1 MARQKKPSSTTL
13 VDLLHRH
20 AGRRTVLGVA
30 LPILSAQ
37 NAAMHAGQSFAGI
50 SAKQIETGFR
60 ELCGKFLHSQFH
72 TTYIAR
78 QLGPRGFLVIEQDR
92 YRFRPTLL
100 EGVSGDDLETLHGEL
115 VASLRDATE
124 QRRAAIKRLESA
136 CNLPEEQIAERRQL
150 VEDYLGQFLG
160 NGGENFE
167 IISFAILR
175 EYFRSFGFQLQRFST
190 THANDGGIDYVG
202 GNSIYQVSSD
212 VSIPKLR
219 SDLAKAP
226 NAERVIVRP
235 KMTPELLS
243 NLNEQVLETV
253 ELADLL
259 THFVGWL
266 LNRDHQSKKAR
277 HLQGILRVALAE
289 FRREEKADALGVGQI
304 VRSAPQVDS
313 S

>member
-1 MARQKKPSSTTL
+1 MRPQKNLSSATL
-13 VDLLHRH
+13 VDLLRQR

-30 LPILSAQ
+30 IPILSAQ
-37 NAAMHAGQSFAGI
+37 IAALRAGHPFPGI
-50 SAKQIETGFR
+50 SAKQIEAGFR

-72 TTYIAR
+72 TTYIDR
-78 QLGPRGFLVIEQDR
+78 RLGPRGFLVLEQDL

-100 EGVSGDDLETLHGEL
+100 EGVSLVDLEALHKEL
-115 VASLRDATE
+115 VNSLRDAAE
-124 QRRAAIKRLESA
+124 QRRAAIQRLESA

-150 VEDYLGQFLG
+150 VEEYLDHFLG

-175 EYFRSFGFQLQRFST
+175 EYFRSFGFQLLRFST

-212 VSIPKLR
+212 ESLSKLR

-226 NAERVIVRP
+226 DAPRVLVRP
-235 KMTPELLS
+235 RMSSELLS
-243 NLNEQVLETV
+243 NVNEQVLETI

-259 THFVGWL
+259 AHFVGWL
-266 LNRDHQSKKAR
+266 LSRDHRSKKAR
-277 HLQGILRVALAE
+277 HLQGVLQVALAE
-289 FRREEKADALGVGQI
+289 FRREEKADALL
-304 VRSAPQVDS
+304 SPA
-313 S
+313 

>member
-1 MARQKKPSSTTL
+1 MARLKKSVSPRL
-13 VDLLHRH
+13 IDLLRRQ

-37 NAAMHAGQSFAGI
+37 IAAMHAGQPFAGI

-72 TTYIAR
+72 TTYIDR
-78 QLGPRGFLVIEQDR
+78 RLGPRSFLILEHDL
-92 YRFRPTLL
+92 YRFRPALL
-100 EGVSGDDLETLHGEL
+100 EGISADDLEALYAEL
-115 VASLRDATE
+115 VASLRDAAE
-124 QRRAAIKRLESA
+124 QRRAAIRRLESA
-136 CNLPEEQIAERRQL
+136 CDLPEEKIAERRQL
-150 VEDYLGQFLG
+150 VEEYLAQFLG

-212 VSIPKLR
+212 ESLSKLR

-226 NAERVIVRP
+226 DAERVIVRP
-235 KMTPELLS
+235 KMTSELRS

-253 ELADLL
+253 DLSDLL

-277 HLQGILRVALAE
+277 HLQGILKVALAE
-289 FRREEKADALGVGQI
+289 FRV
-304 VRSAPQVDS
+304 VSP
-313 S
+313 

>member
-1 MARQKKPSSTTL
+1 LR
-13 VDLLHRH
+13 
-20 AGRRTVLGVA
+20 
-30 LPILSAQ
+30 
-37 NAAMHAGQSFAGI
+37 AGQPFAGI
-50 SAKQIETGFR
+50 SAKQIEAGFR

-72 TTYIAR
+72 TTYIDR
-78 QLGPRGFLVIEQDR
+78 RLGPRSFLVHEQDL
-92 YRFRPTLL
+92 YRFRPALL
-100 EGVSGDDLETLHGEL
+100 EGVSVDDLEALHEEL
-115 VASLRDATE
+115 VASLRDAAE
-124 QRRAAIKRLESA
+124 QRRAAIRRLELA
-136 CNLPEEQIAERRQL
+136 CDLPEEQIAERRQL
-150 VEDYLGQFLG
+150 VEEYLGQFLG

-167 IISFAILR
+167 ILSFAILR

-212 VSIPKLR
+212 ESLSKLR

-226 NAERVIVRP
+226 DAERVIVRP
-235 KMTPELLS
+235 KMTPELRS

-277 HLQGILRVALAE
+277 HLQGILKVALAE
-289 FRREEKADALGVGQI
+289 FRREEKADALGTAQPA
-304 VRSAPQVDS
+304 RNSPRPDS
-313 S
+313 H